1 MAEPGMAGQESAEEA
16 ARRAAEER
24 ARRIAALQAEIHQW
38 DSKLATVSSQKE
50 SLTTEQ
56 SNLNTRLG
64 DWDAQKR
71 IYHGNETLSE
81 VVILNV
87 FEGVCADRIKA
98 DFTDCMEEMDRTC
111 SGVGGLNGNVGVQIS
126 RLNQYIS
133 VINAKLTSLRDE
145 LNSI

>member
-56 SNLNTRLG
+56 SNLNTCLG

-71 IYHGNETLSE
+71 IYNGNEILSE

-98 DFTDCMEEMDRTC
+98 DFTDSMEEMDRTC
-111 SGVGGLNGNVGVQIS
+111 SSVGGMNGNVGVQIS

-133 VINAKLTSLRDE
+133 VINAKLTSLRNE